1 MFVVSRDC
9 HTYTYTFVDSRAL
22 EPPEVTFV
30 DSRTRSSTLV
40 HVRRLSY
47 TFVDSRTRSSTLV
60 TFVDSRTRS
69 LTLEL
74 QSLRRSR
81 SSTLELQSPR
91 RSRSSTL
98 GIPSS
103 HSSSLFLVMFSR
115 REFVTPAIVR
125 TYRYVVYCA
134 GGPPP
139 GIVSCAYA
147 IYSFLF
153 MAAYCLLPLLVRVHG
168 YSRSCFL
175 CMCKCMCRCT
185 CMSCA
190 GAVQVRCIAGAGHV
204 TYGCSFR

>member
-1 MFVVSRDC
+1 MHGFSLVVGSSLVYCNQNVQVASR
-9 HTYTYTFVDSRAL
+9 V
-22 EPPEVTFV
+22 
-30 DSRTRSSTLV
+30 TRSSSLKTA
-40 HVRRLSY
+40 
-47 TFVDSRTRSSTLV
+47 T
-60 TFVDSRTRS
+60 RTRS
-69 LTLEL
+69 LTLGL
-74 QSLRRSR
+74 SSHRRSR
-81 SSTLELQSPR
+81 SSTLETAARTRLLTLELQSHW

-98 GIPSS
+98 EIPSS
-103 HSSSLFLVMFSR
+103 HSRSLFLVMFLH
-115 REFVTPAIVR
+115 RELVTPAIVR